1 MNGGGTDSGVFNIA
15 DGAKLEFRNGAH
27 TLNNVTTS
35 GLGTFQI
42 STENV
47 GADASVVL
55 NGGTHTSVF
64 LLSGSTLSG
73 TDHTLQGAATW
84 TGGTI
89 TGPATESTTFGST
102 LAITG
107 PNTKTLSGGRDVNA
121 GNTTWTGNTAAGNNA
136 IAIATASAFNNTGTF
151 TDSNAFDS
159 AINVGNGG
167 GTFNNSGTFN
177 KQSATTTSIGTG
189 FNNTGTV
196 NVNAGTMLM
205 NGGGTD
211 SGVFNI
217 ADGAKLE
224 FRNGAHTLNNVTTSG
239 LGTFQISTENVGGD
253 ATVTVNGG
261 THTTPFLMSGSSMNG
276 TDTTFQ
282 GPVTWTGGAIGG
294 DGLTTFESTTFQN
307 DVTISGP
314 NLKTLVG
321 GRTLNLEGTTT
332 WSGNTA
338 ADNNTIRFWNGATI
352 NNNGTFND
360 ANDFDS
366 FVEHNVGGP
375 HNFNNND
382 TYNKQ
387 TNTVTDF
394 DLFVNFNNTATG
406 AVNVNAGTLR
416 IANAVDNLGT
426 ITTATGATFAST
438 STGANLLNHGVLQGT
453 GTYDPGVGRAV
464 QNFGQVQPGTPTS
477 VGELLIAG
485 DYTQDAVGLIEFN
498 LAALT
503 DFDTMDVVGNLNLA
517 GTVHVSSLGG
527 YNPNDGDTF
536 TIITFDD
543 GVIDVSDLVGVFS
556 DVTWTGFDPGVSFT
570 ALYFD
575 HSVVLS
581 ATNVV
586 PLPASVWLLGTG
598 VAGIVGLARRRR
610 RLPLGSAAP
619 ARLHDIQQFHLED
632 QGRAARDL
640 GRTAFVAVGQGGGAD
655 DPALAADLHQLHGLR
670 PAGDDAGERERGRFL
685 ACDGTVEHRAV
696 HQRAFVVDLDLVLG
710 GRARAGAGGQGRDD
724 YPAGGFRRALFRRSL
739 GEERHPGHLRLCG
752 GGSHARLLQFLQLRH
767 VAVGI
772 LDGGLALHRVGKA
785 RLDQFELPGR
795 EVEGREIA
803 ADDDAERIQRLVL
816 LGLGGRRGSAGEACP
831 GHAGSHQDT
840 KIATHGDS
848 TKVAGKGKGSLRGKS
863 DRALRRSYGAGARS
877 SFRRRVSC
885 SVL

>member
-1 MNGGGTDSGVFNIA
+1 MFNNTGTVNVDAGTMLMQAGGTSTGTFAIDAGAKLEMRNGTHILNNVTTSGDGTLEISTENVGADALVTINGGTLGSAFLMSGSRMNGTDQVFTGPATWTGGNITGLTTESTTFSGSLTISGALTKTLTGGRDMNAGNTTWTGNTGNDNNAVGLSIGSVFTNTGTFTDSNAFDSSMSNGTFANSGIFNKQSATTTSMSSAFSNTGTVNVNAGTMLMNGGGTDSGVFNIA
-15 DGAKLEFRNGAH
+15 NGAKLEFRNGAH

-35 GLGTFQI
+35 GPGTFQI

-89 TGPATESTTFGST
+89 TGPATASTTFGST

-107 PNTKTLSGGRDVNA
+107 LNTKTLSGGRDVNA
-121 GNTTWTGNTAAGNNA
+121 GNTTWSGNTAAGNNA
-136 IAIATASAFNNTGTF
+136 IAIATGSAFNNTGTF

-159 AINVGNGG
+159 AINVGGG
-167 GTFNNSGTFN
+167 GGIFNNSGTFN
-177 KQSATTTSIGTG
+177 KQSATTTAIGTA

-196 NVNAGTMLM
+196 NVQAGTMLM
-205 NGGGTD
+205 NGGGVD
-211 SGVFNI
+211 SGQFNI

-239 LGTFQISTENVGGD
+239 LGTFQISTENVGAD

-261 THTTPFLMSGSSMNG
+261 THTTPFLMSGSNMNG
-276 TDTTFQ
+276 TDTIFQ

-360 ANDFDS
+360 ANAFDS

-375 HNFNNND
+375 HNFNNNG

-394 DLFVNFNNTATG
+394 DLFVNFNNTAAG

-438 STGANLLNHGVLQGT
+438 STGANLQNHGILQGT
-453 GTYDPGVGRAV
+453 GTYDPGTGRAV

-485 DYTQDAVGLIEFN
+485 DYNQESVGLIEFN

-503 DFDTMDVVGNLNLA
+503 DFDTMDVLGNLNLA
-517 GTVHVSSLGG
+517 GTVHVSSLAG

-543 GVIDVSDLVGVFS
+543 GIIDVSDLVGVFS

-570 ALYFD
+570 ALYFE
-575 HSVVLS
+575 HAVVLS
-581 ATNVV
+581 ATNAV

-598 VAGIVGLARRRR
+598 VAGIAGLARRRR
-610 RLPLGSAAP
+610 
-619 ARLHDIQQFHLED
+619 
-632 QGRAARDL
+632 
-640 GRTAFVAVGQGGGAD
+640 
-655 DPALAADLHQLHGLR
+655 
-670 PAGDDAGERERGRFL
+670 
-685 ACDGTVEHRAV
+685 
-696 HQRAFVVDLDLVLG
+696 
-710 GRARAGAGGQGRDD
+710 
-724 YPAGGFRRALFRRSL
+724 
-739 GEERHPGHLRLCG
+739 
-752 GGSHARLLQFLQLRH
+752 
-767 VAVGI
+767 
-772 LDGGLALHRVGKA
+772 KA
-785 RLDQFELPGR
+785 R
-795 EVEGREIA
+795 
-803 ADDDAERIQRLVL
+803 
-816 LGLGGRRGSAGEACP
+816 S
-831 GHAGSHQDT
+831 
-840 KIATHGDS
+840 
-848 TKVAGKGKGSLRGKS
+848 
-863 DRALRRSYGAGARS
+863 
-877 SFRRRVSC
+877 
-885 SVL
+885 